1 MDDHIRKLD
10 TKIQS
15 KETELNALF
24 TKIQKLEEEIAT
36 LHHKKLISKKLE
48 SAEMTL
54 TGVLEVILKTEEEEE
69 VNEYTA
75 SGPEMGPVGP
85 KCCPVKIKGQQIRQF
100 CWGCQND
107 APGPEW

>member
-1 MDDHIRKLD
+1 MEDHIRKPN

-36 LHHKKLISKKLE
+36 LYHKKLTSKKLE

-54 TGVLEVILKTEEEEE
+54 TGVLEVIFKREEQQDE
-69 VNEYTA
+69 NE
-75 SGPEMGPVGP
+75 
-85 KCCPVKIKGQQIRQF
+85 
-100 CWGCQND
+100 
-107 APGPEW
+107 

>member
-36 LHHKKLISKKLE
+36 LYHMKLISKNLE
-48 SAEMTL
+48 TAEMSL
-54 TGVLEVILKTEEEEE
+54 TGVLKAIFETEEEEE
-69 VNEYTA
+69 NE
-75 SGPEMGPVGP
+75 
-85 KCCPVKIKGQQIRQF
+85 
-100 CWGCQND
+100 
-107 APGPEW
+107 

>member
-36 LHHKKLISKKLE
+36 LYHKKLISKKLE

-54 TGVLEVILKTEEEEE
+54 TGVLGAIFEMEEEEE
-69 VNEYTA
+69 E
-75 SGPEMGPVGP
+75 E
-85 KCCPVKIKGQQIRQF
+85 
-100 CWGCQND
+100 
-107 APGPEW
+107 